1 MEKRVEESGGGGG
14 VTFLTSKASCTL
26 NCVANLSRT
35 ALASAEKGGTSMT
48 WGMRESCCSQRH
60 STATRKRMRPYSLK
74 MLRRPSTLEAYLLQ
88 MDPPFNGAY
97 VRRRALV
104 RVLVAKEK
112 GEH

>member
-1 MEKRVEESGGGGG
+1 
-14 VTFLTSKASCTL
+14 
-26 NCVANLSRT
+26 
-35 ALASAEKGGTSMT
+35 
-48 WGMRESCCSQRH
+48 
-60 STATRKRMRPYSLK
+60 MRPYSLK